1 MQTSLKNLVA
11 KAWQHRREFFK
22 YFVVGASAFILDTGS
37 LFILTE
43 FFSWQAIL
51 AVAVTQPFIL
61 GFVFWAN
68 QTWSFGAK
76 GTKKDS
82 VWQMIKFLILAG
94 GNYFFSLGW
103 MWVLHHELGIH
114 PIIARVAN
122 IILAV
127 GWNFLLYKCWV
138 YKTEPVHNNPIATP

>member
-1 MQTSLKNLVA
+1 MNQTLKNLVS
-11 KAWQHRREFFK
+11 KAWQHRREFLK

-43 FFSWQAIL
+43 YFYWQAIL

-61 GFVFWAN
+61 AFVFWAN

-76 GTKKDS
+76 GTKKES
-82 VWQMIKFLILAG
+82 ARQIIKFLILAG

-103 MWVLHHELGIH
+103 MWVLHHKFGIH
-114 PIIARVAN
+114 PVLTRVAN
-122 IILAV
+122 IVLAV
-127 GWNFLLYKCWV
+127 GWNFLLYKYWV
-138 YKTEPVHNNPIATP
+138 YKTQTIHNNPVSTT